1 MLRRPNET
9 TLPDDMQIQ
18 NIRTEDAALEH
29 HIHALKA
36 LLAEPRPHDIDWCDQ
51 LVNMIEQVAEYGAQP
66 GTPSRALSRALQAS
80 ADEIQSLAMA

>member
-1 MLRRPNET
+1 
-9 TLPDDMQIQ
+9 MQNQ

-51 LVNMIEQVAEYGAQP
+51 LVSMIEKVAEYSMQP
-66 GTPSRALSRALQAS
+66 GIPARALSRALQAS
-80 ADEIQSLAMA
+80 ADEIQSLAML